1 MIFESGSLNWLWMN
15 LSCHHGN
22 WRYPSPI
29 MRLAIYIYKDLVK
42 IPQVWMPPNLQ
53 EFRLL
58 LVGWVYGHVSGL
70 LMQHLWSL
78 A

>member
-1 MIFESGSLNWLWMN
+1 
-15 LSCHHGN
+15 
-22 WRYPSPI
+22 

-42 IPQVWMPPNLQ
+42 IPLEWMPANLQ